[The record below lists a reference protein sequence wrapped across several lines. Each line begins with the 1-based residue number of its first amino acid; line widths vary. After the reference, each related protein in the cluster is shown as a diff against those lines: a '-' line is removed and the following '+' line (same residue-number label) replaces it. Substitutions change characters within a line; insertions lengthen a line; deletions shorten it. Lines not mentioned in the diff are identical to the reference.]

1 MSKPLKYHFPPGTSS
16 GFTLVEIL
24 VSLIIITVFSSAVM
38 MGVTQVQQLVYKIS
52 VRERAYDELVNY
64 TEFWKAKI
72 AANQIPTN
80 IGSDDEKEVVLFYQ
94 EDGITAISTAT
105 LRRSNFQNR
114 TNPPQSS
121 ARHYRFK
128 TEVEWHDIFGNK
140 SIEPLIFVVDQLV
153 FL

>member
-1 MSKPLKYHFPPGTSS
+1 M
-16 GFTLVEIL
+16 
-24 VSLIIITVFSSAVM
+24 VSIIIITVFSSAIM
-38 MGVTQVQQLVYKIS
+38 MGVTQVQQLVYNIS

-72 AANQIPTN
+72 AAGQIPAN
-80 IGSDDEKEVVLFYQ
+80 IGSDDEKEVILFKK
-94 EDGITAISTAT
+94 EDGTAISTAT

-114 TNPPQSS
+114 TDPPQSS

-128 TEVEWHDIFGNK
+128 TEVVWEDIFGNK